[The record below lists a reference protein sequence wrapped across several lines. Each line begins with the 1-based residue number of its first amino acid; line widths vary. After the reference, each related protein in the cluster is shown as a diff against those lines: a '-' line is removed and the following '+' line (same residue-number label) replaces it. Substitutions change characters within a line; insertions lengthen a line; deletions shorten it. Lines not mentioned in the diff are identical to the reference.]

1 MTPKGT
7 LKMPIPKL
15 LQLAKNNA
23 GQSKPIRAESDGKE
37 ATIYLHGVIGGWW
50 GDIDETMFAQA
61 MAGIDADVIHL
72 RIDSPG
78 GDVFAARS
86 MMTAI
91 SQHRATVIAHV
102 DGLAASAATGICM
115 ACDEVEITQGAGFMI
130 HNAWTIAI
138 GNKADMTKTAGLLE
152 KIDAGLAGDY
162 TRRTGQ
168 DEAQIVQWMDEET
181 WFTADEAKQ
190 YGFADR
196 VVEVVSKRKTDNK
209 WDLSAYS
216 NTPAAFQ
223 RPENSADDGKDIAAH
238 KSALSRRLAL
248 LERTPA

>member
-1 MTPKGT
+1 MTT
-7 LKMPIPKL
+7 PKL

-23 GQSKPIRAESDGKE
+23 GKSKPIRAETEGKE

-50 GDIDETMFAQA
+50 GDIDETLFAQA

-115 ACDEVEITQGAGFMI
+115 ACDEVEISQGAGFMI

-138 GNKADMTKTAGLLE
+138 GNKADMAKTGELLG
-152 KIDAGLAGDY
+152 KIDTGLAGDY
-162 TRRTGQ
+162 TRRTGKDQ
-168 DEAQIVQWMDEET
+168 AEVVAWMDAET
-181 WFTADEAKQ
+181 WFTADEAKEH
-190 YGFADR
+190 GFADR
-196 VVEVVSKRKTDNK
+196 VVEVVGTKKASNH
-209 WDLSAYS
+209 WDLSAY
-216 NTPAAFQ
+216 NNAPAALAK
-223 RPENSADDGKDIAAH
+223 PAPPADDGPAIAAH
-238 KSALSRRLAL
+238 LTTLSRHLAL
-248 LERTPA
+248 IERTPA

>member
-1 MTPKGT
+1 MTLKGT

-23 GQSKPIRAESDGKE
+23 SQSKPIRAETEGKE

-91 SQHRATVIAHV
+91 AQHKATVIAHI
-102 DGLAASAATGICM
+102 DGLAASAATGVCM
-115 ACDEVEITQGAGFMI
+115 ACDKVEISQGAGFMI
-130 HNAWTIAI
+130 QQRLDHRHRQQ
-138 GNKADMTKTAGLLE
+138 GRD
-152 KIDAGLAGDY
+152 D
-162 TRRTGQ
+162 Q
-168 DEAQIVQWMDEET
+168 DW
-181 WFTADEAKQ
+181 
-190 YGFADR
+190 
-196 VVEVVSKRKTDNK
+196 
-209 WDLSAYS
+209 
-216 NTPAAFQ
+216 
-223 RPENSADDGKDIAAH
+223 
-238 KSALSRRLAL
+238 
-248 LERTPA
+248 